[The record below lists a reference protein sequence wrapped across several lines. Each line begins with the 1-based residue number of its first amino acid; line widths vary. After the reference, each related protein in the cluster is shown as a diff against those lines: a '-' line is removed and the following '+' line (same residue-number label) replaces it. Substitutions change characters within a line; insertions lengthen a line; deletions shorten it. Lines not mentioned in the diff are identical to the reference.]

1 MFDSNRTL
9 KLIFVTLSLRV
20 KELGFRKKWEF
31 KEEDDDMVNKVVL
44 TIVVKRHLK
53 KKKKYLFKFKED
65 DES

>member
-44 TIVVKRHLK
+44 TIVVKQHLK